1 MIATAGIA
9 TGLEARLRQAR
20 QEALLAQQQA
30 QQAELR
36 ATQVGCCC
44 ALAYRAVL
52 ERALGGLVNAVPYCV
67 CLFGSKHSRQGCRPL
82 N

>member
-1 MIATAGIA
+1 MAKARVEEEVIATAGIA

-20 QEALLAQQQA
+20 QDAFLAQQQA

-44 ALAYRAVL
+44 APWGTVLYSGVWCRAVL
-52 ERALGGLVNAVPYCV
+52 CHAVLCCAVV
-67 CLFGSKHSRQGCRPL
+67 CY
-82 N
+82 